1 MDPPVQV
8 ASPRW
13 RFSLKSGQKF
23 DCWPLDSTAKSARAP
38 PLAPIQPGMGV
49 GASGQAGGVGL
60 VAGKLR
66 VVSGCV
72 GGLVVGGGV
81 GRRGR
86 AGWWAVSVLWH
97 WAGLPLGLR

>member
-1 MDPPVQV
+1 M
-8 ASPRW
+8 
-13 RFSLKSGQKF
+13 
-23 DCWPLDSTAKSARAP
+23 
-38 PLAPIQPGMGV
+38 
-49 GASGQAGGVGL
+49 
-60 VAGKLR
+60 VAGKLL

-72 GGLVVGGGV
+72 GGLVVREGV